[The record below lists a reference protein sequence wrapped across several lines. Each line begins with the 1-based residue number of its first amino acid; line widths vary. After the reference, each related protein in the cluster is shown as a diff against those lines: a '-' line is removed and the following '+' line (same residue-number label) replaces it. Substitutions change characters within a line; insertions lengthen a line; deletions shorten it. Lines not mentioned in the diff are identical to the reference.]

1 VPAEEATTVMSFKE
15 AFRLGVLNATNFEER
30 ASRAEFWWW
39 ALVIGVLLLMV
50 FVLGEIL
57 LFSAIFA
64 SFFLVLMLLPTASL
78 VVRRL
83 HDLDRPGWEALA
95 ALVPLFGW
103 AYLLMR
109 FTEAGDP
116 APNQYGRRY

>member
-1 VPAEEATTVMSFKE
+1 MTFKQGI
-15 AFRLGVLNATNFEER
+15 RSGLDNMMNFDER
-30 ASRAEFWWW
+30 ATREEFWWW
-39 ALVIGVLLLMV
+39 ALLVGLVMLSTV
-50 FVLGEIL
+50 VVGTIL
-57 LFSAIFA
+57 VFSAILGG
-64 SFFLVLMLLPTASL
+64 FFLLLLALPTASI

-116 APNQYGRRY
+116 VPNQYGRR